1 MVNWPF
7 VYGRA
12 LSAVEAGTLDQSVV
26 DDYGWTIYPRVNPDD
41 EAAPP
46 LGGINLGVG
55 AFSPAPELA
64 YQAAECIVS
73 DENQAYYFTTNGNPA
88 SSAAVY
94 DDPEVQEVFPM
105 APEIRESLELAAPRP
120 QTVYYSEVSGALQR
134 SYHPAS
140 SVTPGVTGEQAA
152 ELIRAVLAGEQLL

>member
-1 MVNWPF
+1 
-7 VYGRA
+7 
-12 LSAVEAGTLDQSVV
+12 
-26 DDYGWTIYPRVNPDD
+26 
-41 EAAPP
+41 
-46 LGGINLGVG
+46 
-55 AFSPAPELA
+55 
-64 YQAAECIVS
+64 
-73 DENQAYYFTTNGNPA
+73 
-88 SSAAVY
+88 
-94 DDPEVQEVFPM
+94 M